1 MRPFQV
7 FLSYCR
13 RDTRIVR
20 GFYRKLT
27 SAGLT
32 AWMDVENIRAGE
44 EWERAIMTALSASH
58 QVLIFLSTHA
68 VNHDGYFQRE
78 ILEAIEVAK
87 RKSPGGIFL
96 IPVKLDACPLHPRLA
111 HVQCVDLFSER
122 DWQRLLKQ
130 LHEHQQQHFRKT
142 LIGPLGLETAARN

>member
-13 RDTRIVR
+13 RDSRIVR
-20 GFYRKLT
+20 AFYGRLT

-32 AWMDVENIRAGE
+32 AWMDVEDIRAGE
-44 EWERAIMTALSASH
+44 EWERAIMSALGASH
-58 QVLIFLSTHA
+58 LVLIFLSTHA
-68 VNHDGYFQRE
+68 VDHDGYFQRE
-78 ILEAIEVAK
+78 VLEAIEVAR
-87 RKSPGGIFL
+87 RKAPGGIFL
-96 IPVKLDACPLHPRLA
+96 VPVKLDACALHPRLA

-130 LHEHQQQHFRKT
+130 LHEHQQQHYGKASNDPPRVGRA
-142 LIGPLGLETAARN
+142 L